1 MKIYSFWFSSPT
13 VSAGAYGPSGFIRVN
28 GNPLDGQ
35 VVNDPAS
42 CKPLPSSSP
51 YPSLH
56 GHGCSATTNRELQC
70 ILKELKFITNR
81 MKLNDE
87 VSISIPSFGDCSK
100 KIDRLINTKKRLL
113 FINWSNFL
121 ELSPW
126 IWNWPLTGGRDHR
139 RLEVR
144 GHGHRQVLPHHF
156 HSLHCHH
163 HHRRLGT
170 ITNLHLKINIGR
182 FSPLSHLWYCDY
194 RIFLVVLRW

>member
-1 MKIYSFWFSSPT
+1 MISFEIYLSLSYTQTRLTPPVASLSSVLQGGSEWRTDKCACSTSSLRVLGIGLRYLTYFLPISAYIQNDNELFLFCYSSPT

-35 VVNDPAS
+35 VVNDPSS

-87 VSISIPSFGDCSK
+87 VSITISF
-100 KIDRLINTKKRLL
+100 
-113 FINWSNFL
+113 
-121 ELSPW
+121 
-126 IWNWPLTGGRDHR
+126 
-139 RLEVR
+139 
-144 GHGHRQVLPHHF
+144 
-156 HSLHCHH
+156 
-163 HHRRLGT
+163 
-170 ITNLHLKINIGR
+170 
-182 FSPLSHLWYCDY
+182 FSTAVPKSCAIL
-194 RIFLVVLRW
+194 